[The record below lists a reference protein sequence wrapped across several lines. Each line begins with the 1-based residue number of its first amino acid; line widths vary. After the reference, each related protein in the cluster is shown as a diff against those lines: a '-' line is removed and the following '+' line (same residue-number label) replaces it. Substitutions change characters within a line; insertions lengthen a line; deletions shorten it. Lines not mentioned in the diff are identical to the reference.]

1 MSAPDAETVLAEVR
15 GRAGRRD
22 WSGVRS
28 FAGHPAMA
36 FSIEFGLLVSEA
48 ELRQGESELAK
59 TRLTDLV
66 VAAKQRHSGPAVR
79 RATNMLG
86 AACFE
91 RGELVEAES
100 AFEDAL
106 AEATRDA
113 DYLTAARATNNLG
126 LIANIRGRHETALAM
141 YRVALP
147 AYQRLGFSIG
157 MGETTHNIAITLRD
171 LGQYEEADRY
181 ERRAIEFAADAS
193 NTRLGAMARTGRAE
207 IGLHRGEAAVA
218 AAEARRALT
227 DYQEIGDQMGEADAH
242 RVLGLGLLALGA
254 NAEAGQHI
262 VASLE
267 LATRS
272 GASLLQAEALAAHA
286 RVALALDDRER
297 AASDVE
303 QAIAAYQALGA
314 DGDRAA
320 LEHWW
325 EQATG

>member
-1 MSAPDAETVLAEVR
+1 MSASDAEAVLAEVR

-28 FAGHPAMA
+28 FAADPAMA

-59 TRLTDLV
+59 TRLTSLV
-66 VAAKQRHSGPAVR
+66 ATAKQRHNGPALR

-106 AEATRDA
+106 GKATRDA

-126 LIANIRGRHETALAM
+126 LIANIQGRHETALAM

-181 ERRAIEFAADAS
+181 ERRAIEFAADVG
-193 NTRLGAMARTGRAE
+193 NTRLGAMARAGRAE
-207 IGLHRGEAAVA
+207 ICLRRGEAAVA

-227 DYQEIGDQMGEADAH
+227 DYQEIGDQMGEADGH
-242 RVLGLGLLALGA
+242 RVLGLALLALGA
-254 NAEAGQHI
+254 NSEASQQI

-267 LATRS
+267 LATRA

-286 RVALALDDRER
+286 RVALAQGDRDR
-297 AASDVE
+297 AAIDVE
-303 QAIAAYQALGA
+303 QASAVYQALGA

-325 EQATG
+325 AQATG